1 MSTTIR
7 TASDANED
15 SRKRSVTDARQDRCS
30 KRWSGTNGKAR
41 TRMSIEDV
49 IAIIDDLYRE
59 GVIDY
64 MQAWELRMRVRAK
77 GADDD

>member
-1 MSTTIR
+1 
-7 TASDANED
+7 
-15 SRKRSVTDARQDRCS
+15 
-30 KRWSGTNGKAR
+30 
-41 TRMSIEDV
+41 MSIEDV

-77 GADDD
+77 GADDEIYSR

>member
-1 MSTTIR
+1 MSMIPITV
-7 TASDANED
+7 SDARED
-15 SRKRSVTDARQDRCS
+15 LPKKNATDVRSDTR
-30 KRWSGTNGKAR
+30 KAR
-41 TRMSIEDV
+41 MRMSIEDV

-77 GADDD
+77 GADDESTL